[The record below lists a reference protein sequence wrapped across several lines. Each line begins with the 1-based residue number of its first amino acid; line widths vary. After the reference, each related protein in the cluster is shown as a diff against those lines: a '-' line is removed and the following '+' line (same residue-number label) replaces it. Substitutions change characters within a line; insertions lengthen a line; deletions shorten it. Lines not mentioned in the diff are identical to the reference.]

1 MTDRLAPLIEG
12 FTFSG
17 DPTQDIPAF
26 LRHHDCPKTAVH
38 VTDVAIEARRL
49 ARRFG
54 ANPAQAE
61 LAGYLHDVSA
71 VVPNT
76 ERIATAQAWGIDVL
90 PEEADFPMII
100 HQKLSAFMGQAIFGI
115 ADADVLSAAGHHT
128 TLYAGATLLDTVV
141 FVADGCGYFAF

>member
-54 ANPAQAE
+54 ANPAQAK